1 MSEATPHRR
10 RPGRGAVSRPS
21 PAAFGVVRVDPDF
34 GVEFPDG
41 DSTSTETHSSL
52 ARTGSALLHELDR
65 AIMASFGVP
74 QAAATA
80 LAVVDGAGEPL
91 TPSEIGQRV
100 LVASATITSTLD
112 LLERR
117 GWVERRPN
125 PEDRRSVLVAITAE
139 GRSVV
144 DRLLPGIR
152 AVEVRTMS
160 GLTKAERRQLLT
172 LLDKVLAGA
181 AEVAAEPVLPL
192 DGRRNRPA
200 RLDYE

>member
-1 MSEATPHRR
+1 VSEATPHRR
-10 RPGRGAVSRPS
+10 RPRRGAVSRPS

-34 GVEFPDG
+34 KAEFPDG
-41 DSTSTETHSSL
+41 DSSSTETHASL
-52 ARTGSALLHELDR
+52 ARAGQALLHELDR
-65 AIMASFGVP
+65 AIQASFGVP

-125 PEDRRSVLVAITAE
+125 PEDRRSVLVAITPE
-139 GRSVV
+139 GRGVV

-152 AVEVRTMS
+152 AIEMRTMS
-160 GLTKAERRQLLT
+160 ALTKAERRQLLT
-172 LLDKVLAGA
+172 LLDKVLIRA
-181 AEVAAEPVLPL
+181 AEVAAEPVRPL